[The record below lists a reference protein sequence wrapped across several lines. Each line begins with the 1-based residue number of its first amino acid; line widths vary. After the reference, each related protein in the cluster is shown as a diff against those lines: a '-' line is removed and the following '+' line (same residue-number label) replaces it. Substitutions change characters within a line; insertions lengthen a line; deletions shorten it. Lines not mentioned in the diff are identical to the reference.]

1 MTGKIGERECDKH
14 MTPEGLL
21 AAFKDYCD
29 RCERNC
35 PMGCVHRKVG
45 SLTQGALTFPDSV
58 LDPHC
63 SSIMMCFAQ
72 FAQSKVAGATPLT
85 WHYKPHTGG
94 LVESLKQMQEFDSLD
109 EMFDWIVEDWSG
121 LKKLDR
127 SRLFL
132 CAEEQYDARIGAYL
146 HYIGYCD
153 RNENGSG
160 CASVSFG
167 IPQCIGHAFI
177 KYDRKI
183 LEDAIAGKI
192 DFDANARS
200 ALSDNGADGSGDK

>member
-1 MTGKIGERECDKH
+1 MTGKIGERECDFH

-21 AAFKDYCD
+21 SAFKDYCD
-29 RCERNC
+29 KCERNC

-63 SSIMMCFAQ
+63 SSIMMCFAE

-94 LVESLKQMQEFDSLD
+94 LVDSLKQMEEFASLD

-146 HYIGYCD
+146 HYIGYSD
-153 RNENGSG
+153 EKNESG
-160 CASVSFG
+160 SFG

-177 KYDRKI
+177 KYDRKT

-200 ALSDNGADGSGDK
+200 ALSDDGADGSGDK